1 VRGGEDRIG
10 GLPGPNLPYRAA
22 GARLDHRAILRL
34 QRAAGNRS
42 LAAFIPLMRVQH
54 EPAAPVQGVKIDETA
69 ARDELKARVP
79 RVASMENVFLD
90 TWDTGWSSNCHGYTL
105 YGSG

>member
-54 EPAAPVQGVKIDETA
+54 EPAAPVQRVKIDERAGRMSWRLACRGSPRWRTSSWTLGIPGGAPIVTGTPCTA
-69 ARDELKARVP
+69 L
-79 RVASMENVFLD
+79 
-90 TWDTGWSSNCHGYTL
+90 
-105 YGSG
+105 